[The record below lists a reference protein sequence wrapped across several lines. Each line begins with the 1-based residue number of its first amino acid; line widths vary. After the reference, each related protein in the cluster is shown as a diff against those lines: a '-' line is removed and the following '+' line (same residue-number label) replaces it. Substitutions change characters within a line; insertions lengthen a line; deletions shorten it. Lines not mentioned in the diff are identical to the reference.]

1 MIPLSSKLRTP
12 TLIYPA
18 NITRGEMPD
27 DEVIQTHPELLEKEQ
42 AKEEES
48 HGQPGKTPAWF
59 WLVPLFLAV
68 AALVVSFKVLQGDN
82 ASASTLSVA
91 AHPVSGGPAPNF
103 TAQTLDGKHVSLAD
117 FRGKT
122 VLLNFWATWC
132 PPCRSEMPDMEK
144 VYRERLDK
152 DVVIL
157 AIDVQE
163 ADVPIQGFIDRF
175 SITFPILMDVSGDI
189 AKLYG
194 IQSLPSSFFIDKQG
208 RVTSFNL
215 GAMNESAIAR
225 RIDQALELTAQ

>member
-1 MIPLSSKLRTP
+1 
-12 TLIYPA
+12 
-18 NITRGEMPD
+18 MPNE
-27 DEVIQTHPELLEKEQ
+27 EVIQTHPELLESEQ

-48 HGQPGKTPAWF
+48 QGQPAKPPLWL
-59 WLVPLFLAV
+59 WLVPLLLAV

-82 ASASTLSVA
+82 ASASNLSVA
-91 AHPVSGGPAPNF
+91 GRPVSGEPAPDF
-103 TAQTLDGKHVSLAD
+103 AAQTLEGKHVSLAD

-144 VYRERLDK
+144 IYRERLDK

-157 AIDVQE
+157 AVDVQE
-163 ADVPIQGFIDRF
+163 AAVPVQAFVDRF

-194 IQSLPSSFFIDKQG
+194 IQSLPSSYFIDAQG
-208 RVTSFNL
+208 RITSFNL
-215 GAMNESAIAR
+215 GAMNESAISR
-225 RIDQALELTAQ
+225 RIDQAVELTAQ

>member
-1 MIPLSSKLRTP
+1 
-12 TLIYPA
+12 
-18 NITRGEMPD
+18 MPD
-27 DEVIQTHPELLEKEQ
+27 EEIIHTHPELLEKEQ

-48 HGQPGKTPAWF
+48 HGQPGKTPVWL
-59 WLVPLFLAV
+59 WLVPLLLSA

-82 ASASTLSVA
+82 ASASNLSA
-91 AHPVSGGPAPNF
+91 ATRPVSGEPAPDF
-103 TAQTLDGKHVSLAD
+103 TVQTLDGKYVSLSD

-157 AIDVQE
+157 AVDVQE
-163 ADVPIQGFIDRF
+163 AAVPVQAFVDRF
-175 SITFPILMDVSGDI
+175 GITFPILMDVSGDI

-194 IQSLPSSFFIDKQG
+194 VQSLPTSYFIDKQG
-208 RVTSFNL
+208 RITSFSL
-215 GAMNESAIAR
+215 GALNESAISR